1 MDIKDVKIKGDK
13 EQEIT
18 FNCWD
23 LGGQIVFYPTH
34 QFFITKGAIYVI
46 VFNFENIQYARIEY
60 WMKQIKI
67 LCQDSALIIMVG
79 THCENMQPDHIT
91 STSHSIRNRFPKH
104 KFPNFQNQILP
115 VSAKSG
121 IGIRELKKALVQLA
135 NECTIQLTVPV
146 SWVQLYETIKVKLN
160 IAGTDY
166 VEWPIY
172 LSWCNRCGIL
182 NDPEVQLATK
192 HLTNT
197 GALIHYHNDEDL
209 KDLVIINPQWLSNI
223 MSGLITFKVNFVVNG
238 FIESKNFQNIYS
250 KYNEVLLKTIVHLLQ
265 KFKIIFPMQEGIKFL
280 VPSLL
285 PSARPASELMKIFPE
300 KLPHNKLSLGR
311 VFRFGQLPIEL
322 FSRLMVAILYLPNVE
337 GIFSLFNFWI
347 IIIFLL

>member
-1 MDIKDVKIKGDK
+1 
-13 EQEIT
+13 
-18 FNCWD
+18 
-23 LGGQIVFYPTH
+23 
-34 QFFITKGAIYVI
+34 
-46 VFNFENIQYARIEY
+46 
-60 WMKQIKI
+60 MKQIKI

-146 SWVQLYETIKVKLN
+146 SWVQLYETIKVK
-160 IAGTDY
+160 
-166 VEWPIY
+166 
-172 LSWCNRCGIL
+172 
-182 NDPEVQLATK
+182 
-192 HLTNT
+192 
-197 GALIHYHNDEDL
+197 
-209 KDLVIINPQWLSNI
+209 
-223 MSGLITFKVNFVVNG
+223 
-238 FIESKNFQNIYS
+238 
-250 KYNEVLLKTIVHLLQ
+250 
-265 KFKIIFPMQEGIKFL
+265 FKIIFQMQEGIKFL

-337 GIFSLFNFWI
+337 GIFFFLNFWI
-347 IIIFLL
+347 IIILFFMKLIFFHYNF